1 MRVDERKLA
10 NWLVSAG
17 LVLALL
23 VLGKTLLVP
32 LVFALM
38 LWAILNELTDQ
49 LRRIWFPGWL
59 AWTTAFLLIG
69 FALYFVAQVLA
80 NQAGALALQIPGYVN
95 VLQNF
100 WASHV
105 PYPQFSPAH
114 GLQTLLDRSSLPDLL
129 AQTAAS
135 IGNTMLGLI
144 LVVAYLGFLLVEQ
157 RFLPEKLAEIS
168 AGRSTKSEGQQVFHA
183 IGQQVR
189 SYLGVCTL
197 MSVAMGAISYGTLTL
212 FGVSFAG
219 SWALLMFLL
228 TYIPT
233 VGAVGVLL
241 PALMALAQFQ
251 VAAPALAIL
260 LILGASHLILTNVV
274 EPVMLGRSLNLSP
287 FAIILSLTFWG
298 LVWGV
303 AGLFL
308 AVPMT
313 GAMAIACRR
322 IDGLQ
327 WLAVLIAG
335 PPPGQG
341 WWPRKRGI

>member
-1 MRVDERKLA
+1 MRVDDKKLA
-10 NWLVSAG
+10 NWLVSGGA
-17 LVLALL
+17 VLALL
-23 VLGKTLLVP
+23 VYGRTLLVP

-38 LWAILNELTDQ
+38 LWAILNELTDL
-49 LRRIWFPGWL
+49 LRRLWFPAWL
-59 AWTTAFLLIG
+59 AWFTAFLLIG

-80 NQAGALALQIPGYVN
+80 NQAGALALQIPGYVT

-105 PYPQFSPAH
+105 PYPHILPANA
-114 GLQTLLDRSSLPDLL
+114 LQTLLDRSNLPDLL
-129 AQTAAS
+129 AQTASS
-135 IGNTMLGLI
+135 IGNTLLGLI
-144 LVVAYLGFLLVEQ
+144 LVVAYVGFLLVEQ
-157 RFLPEKLAEIS
+157 RFLPAKLAQIR
-168 AGRSTKSEGQQVFHA
+168 AGQSTKSEGDQVIHA
-183 IGQQVR
+183 IGRQVR

-197 MSVAMGAISYGTLTL
+197 MSVGMGAISYGALAL
-212 FGVSFAG
+212 LGVSFAG

-251 VAAPALAIL
+251 VPAPAVVIL
-260 LILGASHLILTNVV
+260 LVLGVSHLFLTNVV

-298 LVWGV
+298 LVWGI

-327 WLAVLIAG
+327 WLSVLVAG

-341 WWPRKRGI
+341 WWPPRHRT